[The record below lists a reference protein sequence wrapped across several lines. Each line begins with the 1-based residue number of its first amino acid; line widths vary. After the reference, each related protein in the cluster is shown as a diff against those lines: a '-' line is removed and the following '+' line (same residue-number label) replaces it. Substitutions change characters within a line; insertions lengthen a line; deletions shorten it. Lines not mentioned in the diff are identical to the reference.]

1 MCDSYSEFGWIMVEQ
16 FWRHVSLTQFR
27 SRTPPG
33 TKSWFTKNRQRKTK
47 LMQNADWTLHI
58 PFLLFRIGAFLG
70 KVREQTFKISK
81 WTKVYFW
88 FDKKEIIK
96 FVRVDDW
103 CPPISKV
110 VLNHIVIWRKFVF
123 ISLFSGLRLC
133 VVRDLHLTCI
143 NFFFAIII
151 KNFDDFTLEL
161 NFLRPTAGE
170 LNQIFLKIQ
179 DSHIF
184 YNLFFSFTLQLKKKK

>member
-1 MCDSYSEFGWIMVEQ
+1 MNHGGAILASRELNSISEQNTTGHQIVIHQKIDKKKQNLCKMLIGPCTFLSYCSDLQLF
-16 FWRHVSLTQFR
+16 FW
-27 SRTPPG
+27 
-33 TKSWFTKNRQRKTK
+33 K
-47 LMQNADWTLHI
+47 L
-58 PFLLFRIGAFLG
+58 
-70 KVREQTFKISK
+70 REQTFKISK

-143 NFFFAIII
+143 NLFFFAIII
-151 KNFDDFTLEL
+151 KNFENFTLEL
-161 NFLRPTAGE
+161 NFCVRRLE
-170 LNQIFLKIQ
+170 
-179 DSHIF
+179 S
-184 YNLFFSFTLQLKKKK
+184 